1 MRRGFSRRGQ
11 PLIVL
16 VMLLGGWVSAR
27 AMMWDS
33 ASLPAAMM
41 PVAEPLAAFVTPGD
55 VRNPALPGSEAGAL
69 VVAEASNNAAP
80 LPDNVAQPEVLSLA
94 TSPKYRPETVSFAP
108 TEPVFEIQAPNPPQP
123 TAPPPPKFGRVP
135 PAIAAGHQLLW
146 MAALAHIP
154 MPAELLGLSSP
165 AATPVPFYPGESQAR
180 HSASDQGLS
189 RWSADGWLLWRR
201 GSKAAPLGGLLTPSY
216 GASQLGAVL
225 RYRIAPDSAH
235 RPAAYLRAT
244 AALNGSGERE
254 AALGLTLRPISRLP
268 LSLQGEARF
277 TSTPGGQMVRPA
289 AFVVTELPP
298 FALPLGLRGETYGQ
312 AGYVG
317 GKFATGFADGQLR
330 LDRRL
335 VRLGKADLRL
345 GGGVWGGIQKGA
357 SRLDAGPSL
366 TIGQPLGGPAS
377 MRLAADWR
385 FRVAGKAAPG
395 SGPAVTLSAGF

>member
-1 MRRGFSRRGQ
+1 MRLGFSRRGQ

-33 ASLPAAMM
+33 ASLPVAMM
-41 PVAEPLAAFVTPGD
+41 PVAEPLAALVSPGAA
-55 VRNPALPGSEAGAL
+55 RPPALPGSDAGAL
-69 VVAEASNNAAP
+69 AGAEASNNAAP
-80 LPDNVAQPEVLSLA
+80 LRHNGAQPEALSLA
-94 TSPKYRPETVSFAP
+94 PSPTYRQQIMSFARS
-108 TEPVFEIQAPNPPQP
+108 EPVPGVQPPNPPQQ
-123 TAPPPPKFGRVP
+123 TAPTPPKFGRVP

-154 MPAELLGLSSP
+154 MPAELLGQSSP

-180 HSASDQGLS
+180 QSARDQGIS

-201 GSKAAPLGGLLTPSY
+201 GSKAAPSGGLLTPSY

-225 RYRIAPDSAH
+225 RYRFAPDSAH

-254 AALGLTLRPISRLP
+254 AALGLSLRPISRLP
-268 LSLQGEARF
+268 LSVQGEARL
-277 TSTPGGQMVRPA
+277 TSTPGGQFVRPA

-298 FALPLGLRGETYGQ
+298 FALPLGLRGESYGQ

-335 VRLGKADLRL
+335 LRLGQADLRL